1 MKTLLFIVLS
11 SFACASVY
19 AKPPVKTLFSCTT
32 TNGKQLTMQRQ
43 GTEYIYIQ
51 FRPKRTAG
59 IGVSQFKT
67 TGSLAKL

>member
-1 MKTLLFIVLS
+1 MKTLLFIVFS
-11 SFACASVY
+11 SFVCASAY

-43 GTEYIYIQ
+43 GTDYNIQ
-51 FRPKRTAG
+51 FRPKRAAG
-59 IGVSQFKT
+59 IGISQFKT